1 MAEFARE
8 VLPVNIEEEMKQS
21 YLDYAM
27 SVIVG
32 RALPDVRDG
41 LKPVHRRILHAM
53 RELGLDWNRPFK
65 KSARVCGDTTGKY
78 HPHGD
83 QAVYDAL
90 VRLAQTFSMRNVL
103 VDGQGNFGSV
113 DGDPPAAMR
122 YTEVRLT
129 RLAHEM
135 LADLDKDTVDFVPN
149 YDESEREPAVFPTR
163 LPNLL
168 VNGSTGIAVGMATNI
183 PPHNLGEVVDACVA
197 CIEEPDI
204 GLPELMRHLPGPDFP
219 TAGIING
226 SRGILDAY
234 ESGRGRIHLRAR
246 AHFEG
251 GEDGAR
257 QSIAV
262 TELPYQVNKARLLEK
277 IAELVKEKRL
287 EGIAELRDESDKDG
301 MRMVIDLRRGTVPE
315 VVLNNLYRH
324 TQMQSV
330 FGINL
335 VALVDAQPRLLPLKQ
350 LIEAFVRH
358 RREVVTRRT
367 LFELRKARER
377 AHVLEGLAVALANI
391 DRVIAMIRASR
402 GPAEAR
408 AALMA
413 ETWPPGAVAGMH
425 ERAGAAT
432 SRPEDLD
439 PGLGLSDSGYRLSER
454 QAQAILD
461 LRLHRLTGLEQD
473 KILNEYDEILGRIRD
488 LREILEDPERM
499 KAVVRGELIAIK
511 EQYADARRT
520 EIIRDQ
526 VEFNPEDLIPP
537 TDAVVTFSRSGY
549 VKWQPL
555 DVYAAQKRGGKGKAA
570 ASMKQDDFID
580 WLFVANTHDQILCF
594 TSLGQVYWLR
604 VYELPQGTRTSRGSP
619 IVNLLPLRDGERIS
633 AVLPVK
639 DFAQPGYVFMA
650 TARGLVKKTPLGD
663 FSRPRSIGIIAI
675 ELLPGD
681 RLIAVA
687 LTDGEREVMLAS
699 TGGRVCRFSERH
711 VRPMG
716 RVARGV
722 IGMRITDREE
732 ITSLMVV
739 GEGLVL
745 SATENGYGKCTP
757 IDDYPRKGRDT
768 RGVISIQVTPR
779 NGAVVGTMAIGR
791 NDGIMLITDTG
802 KLVRTRAAEIKVLG
816 RVTQG
821 VKLISLGPGERL
833 AGLDRILDEVDG
845 EDPGSE

>member
-8 VLPVNIEEEMKQS
+8 VVPVNIEEEMKQS

-122 YTEVRLT
+122 YTEVRLA
-129 RLAHEM
+129 RIAHEM

-183 PPHNLGEVVDACVA
+183 PPHNLGEVIDACIA

-277 IAELVKEKRL
+277 LADLVKEKRL

-301 MRMVIDLRRGTVPE
+301 MRMVIELRRGAVPD

-350 LIEAFVRH
+350 LLGAFVRH

-377 AHVLEGLAVALANI
+377 AHVLEGLAVALTNI
-391 DRVIAMIRASR
+391 DRVIAMIRSSR
-402 GPAEAR
+402 GPAEAK

-413 ETWPPGAVAGMH
+413 ETWPPGVVAGMC

-439 PGLGLSDSGYRLSER
+439 PELGLSDSGYRLSER

-473 KILNEYDEILGRIRD
+473 RILNEYDEILGRIRD

-499 KAVVRGELIAIK
+499 KAVVRGELIALK

-555 DVYAAQKRGGKGKAA
+555 DVYAAQRRGGKGKAA
-570 ASMKQDDFID
+570 TTMKQDDFID

-594 TSLGQVYWLR
+594 SSLGKVYWLR
-604 VYELPQGTRTSRGSP
+604 VYELPQGSRTSRGSP
-619 IVNLLPLRDGERIS
+619 IVNLLPLQESERIS
-633 AVLPVK
+633 SVLPVK

-650 TARGLVKKTPLGD
+650 TARGLIKKTPLGD

-675 ELLPGD
+675 ELVQGD
-681 RLIAVA
+681 RLIDVA

-732 ITSLMVV
+732 ITSLMVAD
-739 GEGLVL
+739 EGMVL

-757 IDDYPRKGRDT
+757 VDDYPRKGRNT
-768 RGVISIQVTPR
+768 KGVISIQVTPR

-791 NDGIMLITDTG
+791 NDEIMLITDTG

-833 AGLDRILDEVDG
+833 AGLERIIEEVD
-845 EDPGSE
+845 EDGPEPE